1 MNQLPSTT
9 PQALAPYTALAL
21 PEGLFARAKNV
32 RIVFFDVDGVLTDGS
47 LYYSDQGEVLK
58 TFNSLDG
65 HGLKMLQRAGIVAAI
80 ISGRDSPALR
90 TRLGHLGITHFAL
103 GTEDKLPAAE
113 KLLAQLGLTW
123 GQAGAMGDDWPDL
136 PLLGHAA
143 LACAPANA
151 HHEAKAV
158 AHYTTQAR
166 GGHGAARELID
177 ILLQVSGQYAVQL
190 EKHRAGNLEKNA

>member
-1 MNQLPSTT
+1 M
-9 PQALAPYTALAL
+9 
-21 PEGLFARAKNV
+21 
-32 RIVFFDVDGVLTDGS
+32 
-47 LYYSDQGEVLK
+47 
-58 TFNSLDG
+58 
-65 HGLKMLQRAGIVAAI
+65 
-80 ISGRDSPALR
+80 
-90 TRLGHLGITHFAL
+90 TRLYQ
-103 GTEDKLPAAE
+103 P
-113 KLLAQLGLTW
+113 LLAQLGLTW